1 MVCGMAVVVLSL
13 REACR
18 QIEDQAIGTSC
29 SWEPEFMVAIVV
41 NVNVIVRVVVN
52 AMEVNGAEQW
62 SRA

>member
-1 MVCGMAVVVLSL
+1 
-13 REACR
+13 
-18 QIEDQAIGTSC
+18 
-29 SWEPEFMVAIVV
+29 MVAIVV